1 MDKTIMKFGD
11 NETKKQKLHQHKRPI
26 FFFYINIY
34 TLNKK
39 IYTRQVCIHMLGYSW
54 EQKNIHIK
62 YKKNAT

>member
-11 NETKKQKLHQHKRPI
+11 KETKKQKLHQHKRP

-39 IYTRQVCIHMLGYSW
+39 IYTHQVYIHMLGYTW
-54 EQKNIHIK
+54 EQKDIHIK

>member
-39 IYTRQVCIHMLGYSW
+39 NTIQSPR
-54 EQKNIHIK
+54 IHIS
-62 YKKNAT
+62 YICCDIPGKKKIYI